1 MSRPNN
7 NDTDDYIA
15 ALTGSSP
22 KKKGST
28 LQDEEMAGAADGWTS
43 SSYARLR
50 DNREKSQGHNCSS
63 IIVMAFSVLLFLIG
77 VGVIVIAAIEKDQ
90 KLLPICPKC
99 DQTLVYLYIAGGAII
114 LVALVGAAAA
124 KIRKKIIAI
133 PNIIF
138 LFILAIALLGASIAI
153 IVFSTGNGLGI
164 KNAWIHDVMDAP
176 SDVCDLQNE
185 LQCSGFE
192 LGCCYGPDFNST
204 TTTTT
209 TAPMTTTAS
218 NSSSTNS
225 SSTST
230 SANTTTTMSTTTTTT
245 TTTTTAALSSGNGS
259 TTGSNTT
266 TTTSASTTSAPSTDF
281 CYTIQNGVAPDWV
294 AKVCVPGCSANIY
307 AHTCDSALRDKIKSN
322 LGAILGGTI
331 PLALIM
337 LLVAALSWRMTKTV
351 ADVYE

>member
-1 MSRPNN
+1 MSRPGRD
-7 NDTDDYIA
+7 DTDDYIA

-50 DNREKSQGHNCSS
+50 DNRENSQGHNCSS
-63 IIVMAFSVLLFLIG
+63 IIVMCFSVLLFLIG

-114 LVALVGAAAA
+114 LVALIGAAAA
-124 KIRKKIIAI
+124 KIRKKIIAV

-153 IVFSTGNGLGI
+153 IIFSTGNGLGI
-164 KNAWIHDVMDAP
+164 KAAWIEDVADSPA
-176 SDVCDLQNE
+176 DICELQNE

-209 TAPMTTTAS
+209 TTPMTTTAS
-218 NSSSTNS
+218 NSSSAN
-225 SSTST
+225 SSTSATT
-230 SANTTTTMSTTTTTT
+230 SATTTTTT
-245 TTTTTAALSSGNGS
+245 TTTPPPTTTSGNSSG
-259 TTGSNTT
+259 TNTT
-266 TTTSASTTSAPSTDF
+266 TTTPTTTAAPSTDF
-281 CYTIQNGVAPDWV
+281 CYTMQNGVAPDWV
-294 AKVCVPGCSANIY
+294 AQVCVPGCSSNIY
-307 AHTCDSALRDKIKSN
+307 AHTCDDALRNKIKSN
-322 LGAILGGTI
+322 MGAILGGTI
-331 PLALIM
+331 PLALLM
-337 LLVAALSWRMTKTV
+337 LVVAALSWRMTKT
-351 ADVYE
+351 AEVYE